1 MSRKKKRRNSKDDD
15 PFNIN
20 EGSADEDG
28 INIGDS
34 VAQKNMRQSQEFIK
48 EDGGFGENVN

>member
-28 INIGDS
+28 INIGDT
-34 VAQKNMRQSQEFIK
+34 VAQKNMR
-48 EDGGFGENVN
+48 